1 MEFNATFLVAIISF
15 LVFMKIMNAI
25 FYVPLTT
32 LIEEREN
39 IVNKNFEDARQANIE
54 VENLIKNKEEQLA
67 QAAKD
72 SRQILID
79 KTNEANSNY
88 HNKINEAKTNSTQR
102 VIELKNE
109 LTKSEIEAKEILNS
123 HVDLLAQSIVDK
135 VLKGGT
141 NG

>member
-1 MEFNATFLVAIISF
+1 MEFNATFLVSIISF